1 MGSGSEQ
8 GSTEPANKDSNRKSG
23 GRPGDSND
31 IPMET
36 TTPPRRS
43 GRPSRDGG
51 SSSRERH
58 NISATGRVASS
69 QSEQHKQVTP
79 KESPVRSSPA
89 QKKSIFSPDR
99 SPRTSA
105 DQSRS
110 SKSASN
116 SVQREHDSSREKE
129 NEGPGT
135 WRSPR
140 ERKRPEA
147 TVTSSP
153 KDKISR
159 EVPTPAKSPAKSPAL
174 SRSFEGSRSSPMQT
188 HRSPAFGRSP
198 ARHSQHPL
206 NKSLDLN
213 KSIDSLDSSKADPT
227 EPNKLMDPKKILE
240 QTPNKSDNE
249 PEEERPSLDRDA
261 ARKFSVESKDSD
273 GDSAK
278 SSLPDANVNGL
289 PDFSKEDSTDT
300 LDFGDKLSDLRVSS
314 KNKEQV
320 PTLSKTDE
328 GYVSA
333 EKVQNGVIPPTLP
346 NNDTNAQDNITKLRD
361 PSGLQ
366 NFLSSVT
373 SDKLARDSDKVTSLK
388 GPNRLSTD
396 DSVSSQDLIFPKTSA
411 SSAWPELLAQ
421 APPSIQQQ
429 LLEEQRSW
437 QQHHSDLTKQK
448 HDITNNE
455 LFAKSLENLSKA
467 SRQDEKKVADAL
479 ASQQQQAQYEA
490 FLNQMFQIQRKA
502 STGHELS
509 QQQMAYA
516 QKYMQEFG
524 YGKGFEFQA
533 LNQNLD
539 LLSKQINYQNIS
551 NQMNLSNYQHYVQQ
565 MQQAY

>member
-333 EKVQNGVIPPTLP
+333 EKVQNDV
-346 NNDTNAQDNITKLRD
+346 TNAQDNITKLRD

-437 QQHHSDLTKQK
+437 QHHHSDLTKQK
-448 HDITNNE
+448 HDITNSNE
-455 LFAKSLENLSKA
+455 SFAKSLENLSKA

-479 ASQQQQAQYEA
+479 ASQQQQAKYEA